1 MTPQTFHTSEI
12 DLNPEQRA
20 AVEHGDGPL
29 LVVAGAGTGKTR
41 VIVER
46 IRCLLEANAELS
58 GESILGL
65 TFTDKSAGEM
75 KSRLKTALGKRAD
88 GVWLG
93 TFHSFCMEQ
102 VLREVNPD
110 VRAIDDVD
118 YWILLRRNIASLGL
132 NLFRRLAEP
141 GQFLRDFISFFARC
155 QDEMVTAEDYQHYL
169 ETLKKRFQERLVT
182 LTNEQREAEAEE
194 IARQEELAHVY
205 RVSERLLR
213 DANQIT
219 FSGQLLQAV
228 QRLQSD
234 PELREK
240 MRARFRYVLVDEF
253 QDTNIVQIEL
263 LWLLAGGH
271 RNIVAVG
278 DHHQAIY
285 RFRGASFGSFTI
297 FLERFANVKT
307 AESVIGAIAGENAA
321 PLVSLTRNYR
331 STERI
336 LNVAAQVIEMNPQA
350 PLLSGKRLTS
360 DQGEGKKIRIV
371 EFDDA
376 YKEAHWVASEIE
388 RTHVAGQPW
397 KSYAVLYRK
406 HNHRDRLVETLR
418 RQRIPFVIRKYS
430 IMSSTVVRDLVAYL
444 RWFAYP
450 ADNVSC
456 ARVLGIPYWGLQ
468 PRDLHRLIE
477 RAGKERGQTIHDAL
491 EKAAAESAA
500 ADGGVIAGPKYA
512 ELVAFHQ
519 QMGKRGY
526 QTGTATLLDELIQN
540 VQIAPLESDADRLYL
555 ERFVEFVQNWE
566 KKANPKHL
574 RDFVEYLDFFAEAN
588 GDITLEREPTDDGV
602 QLMTVHAA
610 KGLEFPYV
618 FVMSLCEGDF
628 PSRAQRP
635 VFEFPREL
643 MKEEV
648 PEGDNLR
655 IQEER
660 RLFYVALTRARRQLT
675 LTFVSAKRKKPSIFL
690 EDILM
695 DPKIKAKD
703 AQQLT
708 PDVVLPPL
716 EQAAGPQP
724 AKPAQAQLFG
734 LAADDAR
741 MYSRIAL
748 WAKAYRPP
756 RPEPLQLSD
765 SAIGAYQTCPQK
777 YSFQYVWGIRGAQRA
792 AMTFGR
798 VMHRTIREF
807 VDNCRR
813 RREIPFEEVAIS
825 YNREWRSAGFLDDY
839 QEEEYRREGLLQLE
853 AFCKSYIAAPAHVL
867 HQEKSF
873 ELHLENNVVV
883 TGRIDQIN
891 KLAPGEVEIIDYKS
905 GRPPKADDAKKSLQ
919 LSIYALAA
927 RDFLELT
934 AKQVTLYSLF
944 SNQAVSATREAK
956 DLVKAKERIQ
966 ETADLIR
973 AREFGARPG
982 FACRYCDFKAI
993 CPAFEQLISISTA
1006 SNTSTALPK
1015 TAAVSRSAS

>member
-1 MTPQTFHTSEI
+1 MTPLISHTSEI
-12 DLNPEQRA
+12 DLNPEQLA
-20 AVEHGDGPL
+20 AVQHGDGPL

-46 IRCLLEANAELS
+46 IRCLLETQPELS

-75 KSRLKTALGKRAD
+75 KSRLKAALGERAD

-93 TFHSFCMEQ
+93 TFHAFCMEL
-102 VLREVNPD
+102 VLREVNPNLQ
-110 VRAIDDVD
+110 VLDDVD
-118 YWILLRRNIASLGL
+118 YWILLRRNIAALEL
-132 NLFRRLAEP
+132 NHFRRLAEP
-141 GQFLRDFISFFARC
+141 GQFLRDFIQFFARC
-155 QDEMVTAEDYQHYL
+155 QDEMVTADDYQHYVD
-169 ETLKKRFQERLVT
+169 TLQASFRERQAT
-182 LTNEQREAEAEE
+182 LTEEQRAAEAEE
-194 IARQEELAHVY
+194 IARQEELARVY
-205 RVSERLLR
+205 RVSEQLLR
-213 DANQIT
+213 DGNQIT

-234 PELREK
+234 AELLERLRE
-240 MRARFRYVLVDEF
+240 RYRYVLVDEF

-297 FLERFANVKT
+297 FLERFANVKA
-307 AESVIGAIAGENAA
+307 AERTIGAIAGEVAA

-336 LNVAAQVIEMNPQA
+336 LNVAGQVIELNPQS
-350 PLLSGKRLTS
+350 PLLSGKKLTS
-360 DQGEGKKIRIV
+360 DQGAGEKIRIV

-376 YKEAHWVASEIE
+376 YKEAHWITSELE
-388 RTHVAGQPW
+388 RTHVGGRPW

-406 HNHRDRLVETLR
+406 HNHRDRLIEVLR
-418 RQRIPFVIRKYS
+418 RRRIPFVIRNYS

-456 ARVLGIPYWGLQ
+456 ARVLAIPYWGLG
-468 PRDLHRLIE
+468 PRDLHRLVE
-477 RAGKERGQTIHDAL
+477 RAGKEKGQSIYDAL
-491 EKAAAESAA
+491 EAAAQASAA
-500 ADGGVIAGPKYA
+500 TEAGPGAPRYA

-519 QMGKRGY
+519 EMRKRGY
-526 QTGTATLLDELIQN
+526 QTGTGVLLDELIQK
-540 VQIAPLESDADRLYL
+540 VQIAPLPSDADRLYL
-555 ERFVEFVQNWE
+555 ERFVEFVHKWE
-566 KKANPKHL
+566 KKAQPNHL
-574 RDFVEYLDFFAEAN
+574 RDFVQYLDFFAEAN

-618 FVMSLCEGDF
+618 FVMALCDGDF
-628 PSRAQRP
+628 PSRGQRP
-635 VFEFPREL
+635 VFEFPKEL
-643 MKEEV
+643 MKEEQ
-648 PEGDNLR
+648 PDGDFR

-675 LTFVSAKRKKPSIFL
+675 LTFVNAKRKKPSIFL

-695 DPKIKAKD
+695 NPTIKARD
-703 AQQLT
+703 ALQVT
-708 PDVVLPPL
+708 PNVVLPPI
-716 EQAAGPQP
+716 EEAAGPEP
-724 AKPAQAQLFG
+724 SRPAQAQLFG

-765 SAIGAYQTCPQK
+765 SAISAYQACPQK
-777 YSFQYVWGIRGAQRA
+777 YLFQYGWGIRGAQRA

-839 QEEEYRREGLLQLE
+839 QEEEYRREGLLELE
-853 AFCKSYIAAPAHVL
+853 AFCKSYSAAPADVL
-867 HQEKSF
+867 HQEKTF
-873 ELHLENNVVV
+873 ELHLENNVVI

-891 KLAPGEVEIIDYKS
+891 KLGRGEVEIVDYKT
-905 GRPPKADDAKKSLQ
+905 GRSPKPEDAKKSLQ

-927 RDFLELT
+927 RDFLELA

-944 SNQAVSATREAK
+944 SNQAVSAAREAK
-956 DLVKAKERIQ
+956 DLSKAKEKIQ
-966 ETADLIR
+966 ETEDLIR

-982 FACRYCDFKAI
+982 FQCRSCDFKAI
-993 CPAFEQLISISTA
+993 CPAFEQLISIS
-1006 SNTSTALPK
+1006 
-1015 TAAVSRSAS
+1015 AVSSGR

>member
-1 MTPQTFHTSEI
+1 MTPLTSHTSEI
-12 DLNPEQRA
+12 ELNPEQLA
-20 AVEHGDGPL
+20 AVQHGDGPL

-46 IRCLLEANAELS
+46 IRCLLEAHPELS

-75 KSRLKTALGKRAD
+75 KSRLKTGLGERAD

-93 TFHSFCMEQ
+93 TFHAFCMEL
-102 VLREVNPD
+102 VLREVNSNMQ
-110 VRAIDDVD
+110 VLNDVD
-118 YWILLRRNIASLGL
+118 YWILLRRNIAALGL
-132 NLFRRLAEP
+132 NHFRRLAEP
-141 GQFLRDFISFFARC
+141 GQFLRDFIQFFARC
-155 QDEMVTAEDYQHYL
+155 QDEMVTAEDYQHYVEGL
-169 ETLKKRFQERLVT
+169 QASFRERQAAMSD
-182 LTNEQREAEAEE
+182 EQRAAEAEE
-194 IARQEELAHVY
+194 LARQEELAQVY

-213 DANQIT
+213 ENNQIT

-234 PELREK
+234 PELLEK
-240 MRARFRYVLVDEF
+240 LRAQYRYVLVDEF

-297 FLERFANVKT
+297 FLERFANVKA
-307 AESVIGAIAGENAA
+307 AERAIGAIAGETVA

-336 LNVAAQVIEMNPQA
+336 LNVAGQVIELNPQS
-350 PLLSGKRLTS
+350 PLLAGKKLSS
-360 DQGEGKKIRIV
+360 DQGLGDKIRIV

-376 YKEAHWVASEIE
+376 YREAHWVASEIE
-388 RTHVAGQPW
+388 RTHVAGRAW
-397 KSYAVLYRK
+397 RSYAVLYRK
-406 HNHRDRLVETLR
+406 HNHRDRLIEVLR
-418 RQRIPFVIRKYS
+418 RRRIPFVIRNYS

-456 ARVLGIPYWGLQ
+456 ARALAIPYWDLG

-477 RAGKERGQTIHDAL
+477 RAAKERGRSIYDAL
-491 EKAAAESAA
+491 EAAASTEA
-500 ADGGVIAGPKYA
+500 AGPGTPRYA
-512 ELVAFHQ
+512 ELVAFYQ
-519 QMGKRGY
+519 QMRKRGY
-526 QTGTATLLDELIQN
+526 QVGATTLLDELIQK
-540 VQIAPLESDADRLYL
+540 VQIAPLPSDADRLYL
-555 ERFVEFVQNWE
+555 ERFVEFVRDWE
-566 KKANPKHL
+566 KKADPKHL
-574 RDFVEYLDFFAEAN
+574 RDFVQYLDYFAEAN
-588 GDITLEREPTDDGV
+588 GTINLEREPTDDGV
-602 QLMTVHAA
+602 QLMSVHAA

-618 FVMSLCEGDF
+618 FVMALSDGDF
-628 PSRAQRP
+628 PSRGQKP
-635 VFEFPREL
+635 VFEFPKEL
-643 MKEEV
+643 MKEEQ
-648 PEGDNLR
+648 PEGDFR

-675 LTFVSAKRKKPSIFL
+675 LTFVNAKRKKPSIFL

-695 DPKIKAKD
+695 NPKIKASD
-703 AQQLT
+703 ALQVT
-708 PDVVLPPL
+708 PNVVLPPI
-716 EQAAGPQP
+716 EEAAGPEP
-724 AKPAQAQLFG
+724 SRPAQAQLFG

-765 SAIGAYQTCPQK
+765 SAIGAYQACPQK
-777 YSFQYVWGIRGAQRA
+777 YLFQYGWGIRGAQRA
-792 AMTFGR
+792 AMTFGM
-798 VMHRTIREF
+798 VMHRTIKEF

-839 QEEEYRREGLLQLE
+839 QEEEYRREGLVELE
-853 AFCKSYIAAPAHVL
+853 AFCKAYMAAPADVL
-867 HQEKSF
+867 HQEKTF
-873 ELHLENNVVV
+873 ELNLENNVVV

-891 KLAPGEVEIIDYKS
+891 KLGRGEVEIVDYKT
-905 GRPPKADDAKKSLQ
+905 GRSPKPEDAKKSLQ

-934 AKQVTLYSLF
+934 AKRVTLYSLF

-956 DLVKAKERIQ
+956 DLNKAKEKIQ

-973 AREFGARPG
+973 AREFGAKPG
-982 FACRYCDFKAI
+982 FQCRSCDFKAI
-993 CPAFEQLISISTA
+993 CPAFEQLISISRDSSVSKA
-1006 SNTSTALPK
+1006 KPGRGSG
-1015 TAAVSRSAS
+1015 AVP